1 MIVYFVG
8 MHNKVG
14 MTALDSRTKT
24 GKVIDSVIEKF
35 KDVPDI
41 QFVKTNLCD
50 TDYLPK
56 ETALHAGQWHARFS
70 PTKNDVVIT
79 LGRWVKDSFHY
90 SGQRVINA
98 KHPSGVFGTSNKEKY
113 ISDLCMQIIAKK
125 AEILFYN
132 LKETTTIRTEH
143 PRADGE

>member
-24 GKVIDSVIEKF
+24 GKVIDRIIEQF
-35 KDVPDI
+35 KDVSDI
-41 QFVKTNLCD
+41 EFVKTNLCD
-50 TDYLPK
+50 TDYLPE
-56 ETALHAGQWHARFS
+56 ETAVHAGQWHAKFK
-70 PTKNDVVIT
+70 PTGNDVVVT
-79 LGRWVKDSFHY
+79 LGRWVKVNFHY
-90 SGQRVINA
+90 SGQRVIQA
-98 KHPSGVFGTSNKEKY
+98 KHPAGVFGPSNTDEY

-132 LKETTTIRTEH
+132 LKETSN
-143 PRADGE
+143 